1 MLDRYFTK
9 PETLDRIGTSWL
21 GEPIKRYVNWLHE
34 QGYGPRTVQRRVP
47 VLMQFG
53 EFTRARGATTW
64 TTLPDYVVPFVDH
77 YIQAHE
83 LERTH
88 KEALADRMKFARTPV
103 RQLLSL
109 ILPDYTWKRSRKWSA
124 PLAKQAEGFFDYLRQ
139 ERGLSPL
146 TVKNITHHI
155 RRLEKYLQRIELHDL
170 GALSPAV
177 ISAFMT
183 DSSRDLGKSALRGL
197 SSHLRVFLDYLHR
210 EGVTERNLRPVVEA
224 PTQYRL
230 AKVPRAITWDEV
242 RRLLE
247 SVDRRTPTGKRD
259 YAMLLLLVTYGLRAR
274 EVAALRLDDIDWERQ
289 RFHVPERKAGH
300 STAYPL
306 SSIVVEGIVEYL
318 QQGRPK
324 TTERRL
330 FFRARVPYQGIDA
343 TVVSQMVGRYLR
355 KAGITV
361 PRAGSHTLRHTCV
374 QRLVDAHF
382 DLKSIGDY
390 VGHSSPASTEIYAKI
405 NIEALREVALGV
417 GEDVL

>member
-9 PETLDRIGTSWL
+9 PETLDRINASWL
-21 GEPIKRYVNWLHE
+21 GEPITRYVHWLHE
-34 QGYGPRTVQRRVP
+34 QGYGARTIQRRVP
-47 VLMQFG
+47 VLMQFA
-53 EFTRARGATTW
+53 EFTRNRCVITW
-64 TTLPDYVVPFVDH
+64 ENLPDYVAPFVDH
-77 YIQAHE
+77 YIRAHE

-88 KEALADRMKFARTPV
+88 KEALADRMLFAGTPV
-103 RQLLSL
+103 RQLLAL
-109 ILPDYTWKRSRKWSA
+109 ILPDYPWKRSRKWSP
-124 PLAKQAEGFFDYLRQ
+124 PLAKQAEQFFDYLSQ

-155 RRLEKYLQRIELHDL
+155 RRLEKYLHRIELHEL

-183 DSSRDLGKSALRGL
+183 DSSRDLGKSALRVL
-197 SSHLRVFLDYLHR
+197 SSHLRVFLDYLYR
-210 EGVTERNLRPVVEA
+210 EGVTERNLREAVEA
-224 PTQYRL
+224 PTHYRL
-230 AKVPRAITWDEV
+230 AEVPRAITWDEV

-247 SVDRRTPTGKRD
+247 AVDRRTPTGKRD

-274 EVAALRLDDIDWERQ
+274 EVAALKLDDIDWERQ
-289 RFHVPERKAGH
+289 RFHIPERKAGH
-300 STAYPL
+300 SSSYPL
-306 SSIVVEGIVEYL
+306 SSIVAEGIVEYL

-324 TTERRL
+324 TTERSL
-330 FFRARVPYQGIDA
+330 FFRARVPYRCIDA

-374 QRLVDAHF
+374 QRLVDARF
-382 DLKSIGDY
+382 DLKTIGDY
-390 VGHSSPASTEIYAKI
+390 IGHGSPASTEIYAKI
-405 NIEALREVALGV
+405 DVEVLREVALGV